1 MIKQL
6 LKERDFNTISS
17 SSVSLEVVPT
27 YQSKGK
33 KLSNE
38 FYDGSKFFYPIT
50 KSKHAKK
57 KKRKPWAL
65 ILYLLLLLPFYYQN
79 FNQMKDYHRRQW
91 KNHHA
96 RQKPKDTQEN
106 RMFNRAR
113 QSHNVVN
120 QDPKRSNTKPRRQ
133 TTVARDIRWWP
144 RVNRS

>member
-1 MIKQL
+1 MIKKL
-6 LKERDFNTISS
+6 LKERVFNTISS
-17 SSVSLEVVPT
+17 FSVSLEVVLT

-50 KSKHAKK
+50 KSKQAKK

-113 QSHNVVN
+113 QSHHVVN